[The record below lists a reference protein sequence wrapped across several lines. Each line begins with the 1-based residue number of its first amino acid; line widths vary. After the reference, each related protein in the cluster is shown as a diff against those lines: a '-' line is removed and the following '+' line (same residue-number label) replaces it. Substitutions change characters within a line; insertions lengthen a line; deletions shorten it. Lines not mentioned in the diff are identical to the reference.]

1 MSSPYQ
7 KKVVCPNMDDILRS
21 RDERFFE
28 VRLSANKPIVLS
40 GKEPAPHCV
49 RLSFDIVFVGATC
62 QGWSQTLPC
71 YIGPG
76 RRLYS
81 NSISR
86 LGLIS
91 GEIIGRPLSI
101 IPAGRLM
108 H

>member
-7 KKVVCPNMDDILRS
+7 KVVCPNMDDILRS
-21 RDERFFE
+21 RDNLLE
-28 VRLSANKPIVLS
+28 VRLDANKSILQS
-40 GKEPAPHCV
+40 SKEPAPHCV
-49 RLSFDIVFVGATC
+49 RLSFDIIFVRATC
-62 QGWSQTLPC
+62 QGWNQTLPC

-76 RRLYS
+76 RRFYS